1 MLQRSTYSVLVLA
14 LVALASCGDPAGSG
28 MSPEVQPRPEL
39 ALEDPK
45 PKLLSAYAFF
55 RAPMAAMVP
64 GPGVIPYQ
72 VASPLWADG
81 AEKARF
87 MVLPPGETISIGDA
101 EEADRWVF
109 PVGAV
114 LIKNFWFGMDRRD
127 PAGTMRLMETR
138 LLVRESD
145 GWTSHTYIWD
155 EAQTEAT
162 RGVAGKRVNLSY
174 IDGTGASATQ
184 QYIVP
189 NTNQC
194 DHCHELDDVNYALGL
209 VTRQLQRPV
218 RRGDRE
224 VDQLAW
230 LSEQGLLAAPPLP
243 VDAPLVDP
251 AGDAPLD
258 ARARSYLEGNCGHCH
273 RQGGNGGTS
282 GLILLASETHPSA
295 YGICKSPVAAG
306 PGAGGRVAD
315 IVPGAPEQSIFIY
328 RMDSTDPEIKMPE
341 IPNMEIDTF
350 AVDLISEWI
359 RALEGACR

>member
-1 MLQRSTYSVLVLA
+1 MLLRSNYSLL
-14 LVALASCGDPAGSG
+14 LLPLLTLSGCGDSTAPNVT
-28 MSPEVQPRPEL
+28 PVVQPRPEL
-39 ALEDPK
+39 ALEDPT
-45 PKLLSAYAFF
+45 PRLLSEYAFF
-55 RAPMAAMVP
+55 RSPMVAMVP

-87 MVLPPGETISIGDA
+87 IVLPPDEQVTIGDA
-101 EEADRWVF
+101 DEADRWLF

-138 LLVRESD
+138 LLVREAD
-145 GWTSHTYIWD
+145 GWSSHTYVWD
-155 EAQTEAT
+155 EAETEAT
-162 RGVAGKRVNLSY
+162 RHVAGKRVNLSY
-174 IDGTGASATQ
+174 IDVTGAPATQ
-184 QYIVP
+184 LYIVP

-194 DHCHELDDVNYALGL
+194 DHCHELDDVNYTLGL
-209 VTRQLQRPV
+209 VTRQLQRLV
-218 RRGDRE
+218 RRDDLE

-230 LSEQGLLAAPPLP
+230 LSQQGILVAPPLP
-243 VDAPLVDP
+243 VDAPLVNP

-258 ARARSYLEGNCGHCH
+258 DRARSYLEANCGHCH
-273 RQGGNGGTS
+273 RSGGNGGTS

-306 PGAGGRVAD
+306 PGAGGRMAD
-315 IVPGAPEQSIFIY
+315 IVPGAPEESIFIY
-328 RMDSTDPEIKMPE
+328 RMDSIDPEIKMPE

-350 AVDLISEWI
+350 GVDLISEWI
-359 RALEGACR
+359 RALDGACR